1 MNKLKRTAALLMA
14 AGLSLSMLA
23 GCGTPGQ
30 DSTSASPG
38 AEQNTTVGAAE
49 GYTYKIA
56 TVRWNDTWPTDFLTD
71 GVMGDLAK
79 EADIDIEWQIYY
91 SNDFGEQKALLFAS
105 DDLPDAF
112 FGSCGL
118 GDSDIVQNKEK
129 LLELTDL
136 INEETMPNLMKIF
149 EEDPTMRM
157 ACTDRNEQI
166 YSLPKKIPFRP
177 KLNSQN
183 YINKEWLD
191 NLNLEMPTNY
201 DELKEVLIAF
211 KEQDADGDGDP
222 NNEIPISGYKPGY
235 GSVLLDSFD
244 LIERGDEQK
253 IKSGEI
259 IFSKDETRI
268 IRKIYLDTLEGRTP
282 ETIWFGKDVGT
293 TRSAMSEIKEI
304 FGSSAFGTPK
314 PTSLIERTL
323 RLISRTDATVL
334 DFFAG
339 SGTTGHAVMKLNAED
354 GGTRRFILC
363 TNNENGICR
372 DVTYERIRRV
382 IDKEDYA
389 ASLKYYKVGYVPISD
404 RMYYEYADEL
414 LRHIRELV
422 ELENGINFTGN
433 EEIAIV
439 LTDEELEIF
448 LDDEGICKRCRK
460 LYMGHDVLLDAQQAQ
475 ALQEYNIAVNVIPD
489 YYYKELEG

>member
-149 EEDPTMRM
+149 EEDPTMERRM
-157 ACTDRNEQI
+157 
-166 YSLPKKIPFRP
+166 
-177 KLNSQN
+177 
-183 YINKEWLD
+183 
-191 NLNLEMPTNY
+191 
-201 DELKEVLIAF
+201 
-211 KEQDADGDGDP
+211 
-222 NNEIPISGYKPGY
+222 
-235 GSVLLDSFD
+235 
-244 LIERGDEQK
+244 
-253 IKSGEI
+253 
-259 IFSKDETRI
+259 
-268 IRKIYLDTLEGRTP
+268 
-282 ETIWFGKDVGT
+282 
-293 TRSAMSEIKEI
+293 
-304 FGSSAFGTPK
+304 
-314 PTSLIERTL
+314 
-323 RLISRTDATVL
+323 
-334 DFFAG
+334 
-339 SGTTGHAVMKLNAED
+339 
-354 GGTRRFILC
+354 
-363 TNNENGICR
+363 
-372 DVTYERIRRV
+372 
-382 IDKEDYA
+382 
-389 ASLKYYKVGYVPISD
+389 
-404 RMYYEYADEL
+404 
-414 LRHIRELV
+414 
-422 ELENGINFTGN
+422 
-433 EEIAIV
+433 
-439 LTDEELEIF
+439 
-448 LDDEGICKRCRK
+448 
-460 LYMGHDVLLDAQQAQ
+460 
-475 ALQEYNIAVNVIPD
+475 
-489 YYYKELEG
+489 

>member
-71 GVMGDLAK
+71 GVMGDLAE

-222 NNEIPISGYKPGY
+222 NNEIPISAYKPGY
-235 GSVLLDSFD
+235 GSVLLDPAEHAGHQHLLYCGDVSAAYPRRPD
-244 LIERGDEQK
+244 L
-253 IKSGEI
+253 
-259 IFSKDETRI
+259 
-268 IRKIYLDTLEGRTP
+268 
-282 ETIWFGKDVGT
+282 
-293 TRSAMSEIKEI
+293 
-304 FGSSAFGTPK
+304 
-314 PTSLIERTL
+314 
-323 RLISRTDATVL
+323 
-334 DFFAG
+334 FA
-339 SGTTGHAVMKLNAED
+339 
-354 GGTRRFILC
+354 
-363 TNNENGICR
+363 
-372 DVTYERIRRV
+372 
-382 IDKEDYA
+382 DY
-389 ASLKYYKVGYVPISD
+389 VV
-404 RMYYEYADEL
+404 
-414 LRHIRELV
+414 
-422 ELENGINFTGN
+422 
-433 EEIAIV
+433 
-439 LTDEELEIF
+439 
-448 LDDEGICKRCRK
+448 
-460 LYMGHDVLLDAQQAQ
+460 
-475 ALQEYNIAVNVIPD
+475 ALQEILSGDDLSAALHLHCCYVWHDHAVSFSVQRYHRKATELCRHRYAEPD
-489 YYYKELEG
+489 GFRLRVPAHLRLDRSMAAYRVGQHPVYRRAVVHRPHAL